1 MVILTIYQNAP
12 IKHPIFKAMNFLS
25 HFYFER
31 QNSNDYMVL
40 GVVLP
45 DLIKNA
51 NKDWNLNPQKNEY
64 LFRDVPEYA
73 ALLSGWKRHLEV
85 DRIFHSSV
93 FFKEQT
99 TLLKQLILPVLH
111 TGPVKPFFLAH
122 IGLELILDHLLLTQQ
137 KVDAAH
143 FYHQLAGAHTESLTG
158 FLKYAGLPDQERF
171 NNFLGKF
178 ISSEYLF
185 SYEKIEHIT
194 YALNR
199 ICMRLW
205 HNPFTDEQ
213 LNILTQKLGEF
224 KQQLDKQNYLSIF
237 NQIEEELSQQSF

>member
-1 MVILTIYQNAP
+1 
-12 IKHPIFKAMNFLS
+12 MNFLS

-31 QNSNDYMVL
+31 QNSNDYMVM

-51 NKDWNLNPQKNEY
+51 DKDWNLNPQKDEY
-64 LFRDVPEYA
+64 LFRDVPDYA

-85 DRIFHSSV
+85 DRLFHSSG

-99 TLLKQLILPVLH
+99 AILKQLILPALQ

-122 IGLELILDHLLLTQQ
+122 IGLELILDHLLLTQN
-137 KVDAAH
+137 KVDTAL
-143 FYHQLAGAHTESLTG
+143 FYQQLGRAHTESLTG
-158 FLKYAGLPDQERF
+158 FLKYAGLTDQPRF
-171 NNFLGKF
+171 AHFLDKF

-185 SYEKIEHIT
+185 SYEKIENIT

-205 HNPFTDEQ
+205 LNPFTEEQ
-213 LNILTQKLGEF
+213 LEILTQKLEEF
-224 KQQLDKQNYLSIF
+224 KQQLDKQGFLTIF
-237 NQIEEELSQQSF
+237 DHIEQELAGQSF

>member
-1 MVILTIYQNAP
+1 
-12 IKHPIFKAMNFLS
+12 MNFLS

-31 QNSNDYMVL
+31 QNSSAYVVM

-51 NKDWNLNPQKNEY
+51 DKDWNLNPQKDEY
-64 LFRDVPEYA
+64 LFRDVPDYA
-73 ALLSGWKRHLEV
+73 SLLTGWKRHLEV
-85 DRIFHSSV
+85 DRIFHSSA

-99 TLLKQLILPVLH
+99 ANLKQLILPVLQ

-122 IGLELILDHLLLTQQ
+122 IGLELILDHLILTQGF
-137 KVDAAH
+137 VDTSQ
-143 FYHQLAGAHTESLTG
+143 FYHQLSAAHTQSLAG
-158 FLKYAGLPDQERF
+158 FLKFAGLPDQDRF
-171 NNFLGKF
+171 DHFLDKF

-205 HNPFTDEQ
+205 HNPFTEVQLQLLTLQLEEFKEQ
-213 LNILTQKLGEF
+213 LN
-224 KQQLDKQNYLSIF
+224 QQGYLKIF
-237 NQIEEELSQQSF
+237 DQIELELDQQTF

>member
-1 MVILTIYQNAP
+1 
-12 IKHPIFKAMNFLS
+12 MNFLS

-31 QNSNDYMVL
+31 QTSNDYVVM

-51 NKDWNLNPQKNEY
+51 DKNWNLNPQKDEY
-64 LFRDVPEYA
+64 LFRDVPGYA

-85 DRIFHSSV
+85 DRLFHSSQ

-99 TLLKQLILPVLH
+99 TLLKQIILPALQ

-122 IGLELILDHLLLTQQ
+122 IGLELILDHLLLT
-137 KVDAAH
+137 KGLVDTSH
-143 FYHQLAGAHTESLTG
+143 FYHQLSGAHTDSLTG
-158 FLKYAGLPDQERF
+158 FLRFAGLPDQECF
-171 NNFLGKF
+171 DHFLDKF
-178 ISSEYLF
+178 ISSQYLF
-185 SYEKIEHIT
+185 SYEKIENIT

-205 HNPFTDEQ
+205 HNPFTKEQLQLLTLKLEEFKEQ
-213 LNILTQKLGEF
+213 LN
-224 KQQLDKQNYLSIF
+224 KQGFQDIF
-237 NQIEEELSQQSF
+237 DHIEEELNKQQSKFSF